1 MKANVK
7 KGAQKVGKALIA
19 LPNTNDFEQKTVMT
33 LMDLALFCKPFIAGR
48 AFIDNCLIDVARDV
62 ACHMLMEK
70 FKDADYLFF
79 VDSDNAFPPE
89 VLPVLITND
98 VDICSGLYFER
109 KPPFGPIAFLK
120 KPDGHYRKY
129 HEIDLDAGPT
139 RVDAVGMG
147 CCLIKRR
154 VVEKMFELKE
164 NWWRLPGYGE
174 DISFCHN
181 ATANG
186 FKVYV
191 DPRCKVEHIGTFSA
205 NESFVRS
212 YRNQNQIQSATM
224 PKGV

>member
-109 KPPFGPIAFLK
+109 KPPFRPIAFK
-120 KPDGHYRKY
+120 RQPDGHYKSY
-129 HEIDLDAGPT
+129 TDIDLDGGLT
-139 RVDAVGMG
+139 KVDAVGMG

-154 VVEKMFELKE
+154 VIERMFEKQE
-164 NWWRLPGYGE
+164 TWWKYPGYGE
-174 DISFCHN
+174 DIAFCHY
-181 ATANG
+181 AAENG
-186 FKVYV
+186 FEVYV
-191 DPRCKVEHIGTFSA
+191 DTRCKVEHIGTFAAS
-205 NESFVRS
+205 ESFFKS
-212 YRNQNQIQSATM
+212 YRNNPNQSATM
-224 PKGV
+224 PKGE